1 MSKGKNTPT
10 QISNVCMSPNILNG
24 KSSHGIIFPK
34 SKGPPSLNGLSPIFH
49 L

>member
-1 MSKGKNTPT
+1 MSKAKNTAT
-10 QISNVCMSPNILNG
+10 QIINVFMSPNILNG
-24 KSSHGIIFPK
+24 KSSHGIILSK